1 MPVADAARTV
11 VGPDHAAAPV
21 VIGGIVVAAA
31 VEVAVMVKAVAVMEA
46 ASVPASMPA
55 APAVEAT
62 DMHAAAAETSAVEA
76 TAMEAT
82 AMEAMASSTM
92 KAAAVEAAT
101 MASTAMTSTA
111 MASTKA
117 HVSHEVAGCG
127 FRCRHRTR
135 TERRHRFG
143 ALTRRSRKQQH
154 RCRCETKAAREAAPW
169 ICNPHHVCVS
179 LNCRQPKARSRER
192 AAFRNWFVVI
202 SRSDQVRDRE
212 VNAA

>member
-1 MPVADAARTV
+1 M
-11 VGPDHAAAPV
+11 
-21 VIGGIVVAAA
+21 IGGIVVAAA

-62 DMHAAAAETSAVEA
+62 DMHAAAAA
-76 TAMEAT
+76 TVEAT

-179 LNCRQPKARSRER
+179 LNCRQPKARSRDR

-202 SRSDQVRDRE
+202 SRSDQVRDRD

>member
-1 MPVADAARTV
+1 M
-11 VGPDHAAAPV
+11 
-21 VIGGIVVAAA
+21 IGGIVVAAA

-62 DMHAAAAETSAVEA
+62 DMHAAAAETSAV
-76 TAMEAT
+76 EAT

-179 LNCRQPKARSRER
+179 LNCRQPKARSRDR

-202 SRSDQVRDRE
+202 SRSDQVRDRD